1 MEKLIIQ
8 KDPPVQASP
17 APPVAA
23 TKSSTGLDDNVASL
37 LAYLFQF
44 LGGLIFFLI
53 EKDSRFVRFHAMQ
66 SMLLSGAFWVGLIA
80 LWIVSFVLTLIL
92 GQVSGLLAGLVWVIT
107 LLLQLVLCVGGLI
120 GFIFCMIKAY
130 QRQYFK
136 LPLLGAY
143 AEKFSQK

>member
-1 MEKLIIQ
+1 MQ
-8 KDPPVQASP
+8 NDPPVQASP
-17 APPVAA
+17 ASPVAA

-92 GQVSGLLAGLVWVIT
+92 GQLSGLLAGLVWVIT

>member
-1 MEKLIIQ
+1 MQ
-8 KDPPVQASP
+8 NDPPVQASP
-17 APPVAA
+17 APAVAA
-23 TKSSTGLDDNVASL
+23 TKSSTGLDDSVASL

-92 GQVSGLLAGLVWVIT
+92 GQLSGLLAGLVWIIT

>member
-1 MEKLIIQ
+1 MQ
-8 KDPPVQASP
+8 NDPPVQASP
-17 APPVAA
+17 APAVAA

-44 LGGLIFFLI
+44 LGGLVFFLI

-92 GQVSGLLAGLVWVIT
+92 GQLSGLLAGLVWIIT

>member
-1 MEKLIIQ
+1 MQ
-8 KDPPVQASP
+8 NDPPVQASP

-92 GQVSGLLAGLVWVIT
+92 GQLSGLLAGLVWVIT

>member
-1 MEKLIIQ
+1 MQ
-8 KDPPVQASP
+8 NDPPVQASP

-92 GQVSGLLAGLVWVIT
+92 GQLSGLLAGLVWIIT

>member
-1 MEKLIIQ
+1 MQ
-8 KDPPVQASP
+8 NDPPVQASP
-17 APPVAA
+17 ASAVPA

-92 GQVSGLLAGLVWVIT
+92 GQLSGLLAGLVWVIT

>member
-1 MEKLIIQ
+1 MQ
-8 KDPPVQASP
+8 NDPLVQPSP
-17 APPVAA
+17 ASPVAA

-66 SMLLSGAFWVGLIA
+66 SMLLSGVFWVGLIA
-80 LWIVSFVLTLIL
+80 LWIVSAVLTLIL
-92 GQVSGLLAGLVWVIT
+92 GQISGVLAGLVWVIT
-107 LLLQLVLCVGGLI
+107 LLLQLVLVVAALI
-120 GFIFCMIKAY
+120 GFILCMIKAY

-136 LPLLGAY
+136 LPLLGSY